1 MRWTGTDDGDEVLLE
16 VAAREGFRAVVLY
29 ERNSLSQPGLLNL
42 AARLGVGVVAIE
54 ADDPIEAKERLLL
67 NFASIE
73 NVLVPKHFAR
83 LREGMTQ
90 EDVLRVIGPPF
101 PGWTQYFSARNELV
115 WEWRWCDDFNEPA
128 RFNVFFDGKSGKVR
142 TTASLSERQSMPF
155 GRGDR
160 RDWCAR

>member
-67 NFASIE
+67 NFDKLRHALNVSNAVIVFASE
-73 NVLVPKHFAR
+73 AR
-83 LREGMTQ
+83 PIPHQ
-90 EDVLRVIGPPF
+90 
-101 PGWTQYFSARNELV
+101 PGN
-115 WEWRWCDDFNEPA
+115 
-128 RFNVFFDGKSGKVR
+128 
-142 TTASLSERQSMPF
+142 
-155 GRGDR
+155 
-160 RDWCAR
+160 